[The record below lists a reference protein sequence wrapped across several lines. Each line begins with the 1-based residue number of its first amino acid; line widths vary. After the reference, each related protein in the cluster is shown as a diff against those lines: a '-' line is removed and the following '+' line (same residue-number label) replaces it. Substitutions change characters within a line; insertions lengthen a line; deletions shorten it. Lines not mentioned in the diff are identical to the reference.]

1 MPLKFNFIYSFFNYS
16 QLRGTF
22 MNFLNGLAVGFKIG
36 KMPFLQ
42 AFTYT
47 ATYGRFSPTLNV
59 FNGLV
64 RNPG

>member
-1 MPLKFNFIYSFFNYS
+1 
-16 QLRGTF
+16 